1 MKIRQLQGAFLSQN
15 IIVKIPF
22 QQKKVTALQ
31 SNEESY
37 LKGFGGWQ
45 GAFHR
50 ARSANVQSED
60 ISEFLYSQTS
70 SVSFSNGHKP
80 QWTSICQLYFPW
92 FSLSAIVEKSCHSD
106 LSFFISQLATWEKI
120 SSPFSFRPSNCVSFV
135 YIFGY
140 TVVLCFLMYFPIS
153 GYQLGVECLWSL
165 TNVHLAS

>member
-1 MKIRQLQGAFLSQN
+1 MWKNFKVFIEFCYFVTVLLLFYVLGFLFCFVLFGPEACG
-15 IIVKIPF
+15 IL
-22 QQKKVTALQ
+22 ALQ
-31 SNEESY
+31 HPALGCPRKTSLVLLEIE
-37 LKGFGGWQ
+37 
-45 GAFHR
+45 
-50 ARSANVQSED
+50 
-60 ISEFLYSQTS
+60 ISMNQKLRDE
-70 SVSFSNGHKP
+70 G
-80 QWTSICQLYFPW
+80 FPW

-106 LSFFISQLATWEKI
+106 LSFFISHLATWEKI